1 MERADFNGFLLVP
14 GTFIVFVWDIIQNNG
29 TLFKYLTET
38 IRAVGHGLIY

>member
-1 MERADFNGFLLVP
+1 MERADFNGILLVP

-38 IRAVGHGLIY
+38 IQSVGRGLIY

>member
-29 TLFKYLTET
+29 TLFNYLTEA
-38 IRAVGHGLIY
+38 IRAVAHGLIY